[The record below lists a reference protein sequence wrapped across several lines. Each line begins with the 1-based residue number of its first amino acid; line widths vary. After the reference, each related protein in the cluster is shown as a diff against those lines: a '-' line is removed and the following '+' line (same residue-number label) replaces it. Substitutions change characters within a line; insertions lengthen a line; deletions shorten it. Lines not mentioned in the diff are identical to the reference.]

1 MRYVGQG
8 HEVSVRLPNGV
19 LGERH
24 TTKIGAE
31 FEETYR
37 ELYGRKGPDV
47 PLEIINW
54 RVVASGPRPKMS
66 FKLSS
71 ETSAQRDPR
80 KGSRRAYFPECG
92 GFVDTAVYDRYA
104 LNPKM
109 EFDGPAIVE
118 ERESTLIV
126 GARGR
131 ARVDESLNVILEFS
145 DGN

>member
-1 MRYVGQG
+1 L
-8 HEVSVRLPNGV
+8 S
-19 LGERH
+19 ERH
-24 TTKIGAE
+24 TTEITAE

-54 RVVASGPRPKMS
+54 RVVASGPRPEMT
-66 FKLSS
+66 FKFSS
-71 ETSAQRDPR
+71 DTSARSDPR

-104 LNPKM
+104 LKPGMK
-109 EFDGPAIVE
+109 FDGPAIVE

-131 ARVDESLNVILEFS
+131 ARVDERLNVITEF
-145 DGN
+145 NNEN

>member
-1 MRYVGQG
+1 
-8 HEVSVRLPNGV
+8 LI
-19 LGERH
+19 ERH
-24 TTKIGAE
+24 ITEITAE
-31 FEETYR
+31 FDKTYR

-54 RVVASGPRPKMS
+54 RVVASGTRPEMK

-71 ETSAQRDPR
+71 DPSARGDPR

-104 LNPKM
+104 LKPGA
-109 EFDGPAIVE
+109 EFNGPAIVE
-118 ERESTLIV
+118 ERESTLIL

-131 ARVDESLNVILEFS
+131 ARIDERLNVILEFS
-145 DGN
+145 NEH